1 MIHHGVTDASSG
13 AFPAVPSS
21 PSEADL
27 QADLGS
33 AHNSGARVGLVYVDI
48 ALTLIL
54 FFVVLIWWNT
64 AGRR

>member
-1 MIHHGVTDASSG
+1 VR
-13 AFPAVPSS
+13 FQPALPS
-21 PSEADL
+21 PSPEPDL

-33 AHNSGARVGLVYVDI
+33 VHNSGARLGPVYVDI

-64 AGRR
+64 AGRK